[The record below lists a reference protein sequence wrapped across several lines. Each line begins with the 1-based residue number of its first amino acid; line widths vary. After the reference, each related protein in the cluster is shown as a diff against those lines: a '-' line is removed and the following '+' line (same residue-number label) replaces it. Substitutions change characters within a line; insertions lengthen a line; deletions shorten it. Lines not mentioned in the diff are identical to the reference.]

1 MRTLRSSLGHR
12 EYQIF
17 YSLLPR
23 LVEELLEFSQRI
35 RLRTFGYLCCPA
47 LITDLQLALS
57 RVLNSPDLIT

>member
-1 MRTLRSSLGHR
+1 
-12 EYQIF
+12 
-17 YSLLPR
+17 
-23 LVEELLEFSQRI
+23 LLEFSQRI